1 MPGASGAAMRCGN
14 STQRWRPYRPDN
26 QNAARATRASR
37 QDAWGITLIEGLLRA
52 LAAVEKVVSSIAAFF
67 MFAIMIIVFSDVV
80 MRYGFNKPF
89 SWAYDLISLYLMAGV
104 FFLILSEAYASHA
117 HVSVD
122 ILQQKFP
129 PAMIR
134 VTEIVTCLVGMVVF
148 SLIAWLGFLLTVESF
163 QATDVMAGGIPWP
176 MWPSIGL
183 VPFGA
188 GLITLRLVLHLVAHV
203 ISLASG
209 RSVIALPASHA
220 AGETFE

>member
-1 MPGASGAAMRCGN
+1 VL
-14 STQRWRPYRPDN
+14 D
-26 QNAARATRASR
+26 
-37 QDAWGITLIEGLLRA
+37 GLLRA
-52 LAAVEKVVSSIAAFF
+52 LAIVEKVVSTIAAIF
-67 MFAIMIIVFSDVV
+67 MFAIMMIVFSDVV
-80 MRYGFNKPF
+80 MRYVFNKPF

-134 VTEIVTCLVGMVVF
+134 LTEIVTCLVGISVF
-148 SLIAWLGFLLTVESF
+148 SLIAYLGFLRAVESF
-163 QATDVMAGGIPWP
+163 RSSDVMAGGIPWP

-188 GLITLRLVLHLVAHV
+188 GLITLRLVLQLIAHV
-203 ISLASG
+203 LSLVTG
-209 RSVIALPASHA
+209 RAVIALPASHA
-220 AGETFE
+220 AEETFE

>member
-1 MPGASGAAMRCGN
+1 VL
-14 STQRWRPYRPDN
+14 D
-26 QNAARATRASR
+26 
-37 QDAWGITLIEGLLRA
+37 GLLKAVGIVERA
-52 LAAVEKVVSSIAAFF
+52 VSTVAAIF
-67 MFAIMIIVFSDVV
+67 MFAIMIIVFTDVV
-80 MRYGFNKPF
+80 MRYAFNRPF

-134 VTEIVTCLVGMVVF
+134 LTEIVTCLVGIVVF
-148 SLIAWLGFLLTVESF
+148 SLIAYLGSLRTVESF
-163 QATDVMAGGIPWP
+163 QASDVMAGGIPWP
-176 MWPSIGL
+176 MWPSIGF

-188 GLITLRLVLHLVAHV
+188 GLITLRLALHLIAHV

-220 AGETFE
+220 AAETFE

>member
-1 MPGASGAAMRCGN
+1 M
-14 STQRWRPYRPDN
+14 
-26 QNAARATRASR
+26 
-37 QDAWGITLIEGLLRA
+37 LRA
-52 LAAVEKVVSSIAAFF
+52 LTAVEKAVSTIAAIF
-67 MFAIMIIVFSDVV
+67 MFAIMIIVFSDVI
-80 MRYGFNKPF
+80 MRYVFNKPF

-134 VTEIVTCLVGMVVF
+134 LTEIVTCLVGICVF
-148 SLIAWLGFLLTVESF
+148 SLIAYLGILRTVDSF
-163 QATDVMAGGIPWP
+163 RSSDVMAGAIPWP

-188 GLITLRLVLHLVAHV
+188 GLITLRLSLHLIGHV
-203 ISLASG
+203 LSLVTG
-209 RSVIALPASHA
+209 RAVIALPESHA
-220 AGETFE
+220 AEETFE

>member
-1 MPGASGAAMRCGN
+1 VLN
-14 STQRWRPYRPDN
+14 
-26 QNAARATRASR
+26 
-37 QDAWGITLIEGLLRA
+37 GLLRA
-52 LAAVEKVVSSIAAFF
+52 LGTVEKAVSTIAAIF

-80 MRYGFNKPF
+80 MRYAFNRPF

-134 VTEIVTCLVGMVVF
+134 LTEIVTCLVGIAVF
-148 SLIAWLGFLLTVESF
+148 SLIAYLGFLRTIESLRSS
-163 QATDVMAGGIPWP
+163 DVMAGGIPWP

-188 GLITLRLVLHLVAHV
+188 GLITLRLVLHGVAHI
-203 ISLASG
+203 ISLVTG
-209 RSVIALPASHA
+209 RAAIAMPASHA